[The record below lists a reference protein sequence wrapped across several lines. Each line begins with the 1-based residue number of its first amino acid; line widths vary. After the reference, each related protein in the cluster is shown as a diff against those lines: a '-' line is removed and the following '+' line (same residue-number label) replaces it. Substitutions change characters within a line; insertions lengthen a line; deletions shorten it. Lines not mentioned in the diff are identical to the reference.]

1 MGLFTRFHRSEPV
14 IVAPVEPP
22 PDKLARRA
30 KEERWLA
37 SIRRSK
43 PSANSPAS
51 TSTSPGQPAD
61 PVGASPTRLLSAP
74 TPRYQRRS
82 SAAVKSA
89 TAAFNAGIGDVPQP
103 RQPLR
108 TRQASNGT
116 VVTSPELAA
125 TYAFVPAAVVGVVA
139 VDALADPSEVA
150 TKSLAVR
157 LQELSVAHGDG
168 LLQDDE
174 YRQLRAALFD
184 RFAEAGNEGKDT
196 SAGAQRR
203 TALD

>member
-14 IVAPVEPP
+14 VVAPVDPP
-22 PDKLARRA
+22 PDKAARRA
-30 KEERWLA
+30 KEESWLA
-37 SIRRSK
+37 SIRGRAK
-43 PSANSPAS
+43 PSPSSLAPSPS
-51 TSTSPGQPAD
+51 SSHPAD
-61 PVGASPTRLLSAP
+61 PVDASPTRLLSAP

-125 TYAFVPAAVVGVVA
+125 TYAFVPASVGSVVK
-139 VDALADPSEVA
+139 VDVLGDPAEVA

-157 LQELSVAHGDG
+157 LQELSVANADG

-184 RFAEAGNEGKDT
+184 RFAEAGSEAQAT
-196 SAGAQRR
+196 SAGARSS
-203 TALD
+203 ACAD